1 MPLDI
6 QSLIRTTCSEA
17 QLIPNVYTILYMIIL
32 YLFKEFRIHLMLN
45 YIFRLE
51 NRNII
56 GFSVIQI
63 VQLIYLS
70 SPPYPY
76 PLSIYISSISLFI
89 IHFQFVCILDTYIL
103 ALLLSIIFSHSL
115 FMFMF
120 ISLQR
125 EKFKKINK

>member
-89 IHFQFVCILDTYIL
+89 IHFQFVCTLDTYIL

-120 ISLQR
+120 TSLQR
-125 EKFKKINK
+125 VKFKKINK